1 MLAHRPE
8 WDKEQPALWLS
19 AMTQADWEVEAR
31 IMEQEYYSFLEGKT
45 RRAQPVGFEPRDL
58 GGELFD
64 WQRRIVGMACRK
76 GRYALFEDCGLGKTV
91 QQLEW
96 ARQVHAHTEKSVL
109 ILAPLAVGRQTE
121 AEARKFSLGGIR
133 YVREPSDD
141 PIQVTNYEILDR
153 FDPERYGGIVLDESS
168 ILKAVDG
175 KTRKALTEF
184 ATGIHYR
191 LCATATPAPNDHM
204 ELGQHAE
211 FLGVMTAME
220 MLATFFCHD
229 GGDTS
234 KWRLKGHARREFWRW
249 VCSWAVA
256 VQKPS
261 DVGGSD
267 DGFVLPPLRLHQ
279 VTVESESDGT
289 HLFAMEAQ
297 TLEERR
303 AARKASLPARVAKV
317 AEIVAQDDDEQWLV
331 WCDLNAESE
340 ALTDAIKQATE
351 VKGADKPSDK
361 EANLIGF
368 TDGAVHHLVSKPSI
382 AGWGMNWQHCARMAF
397 TGLSDSFE
405 QYYQAVRRCW
415 RFGQTRPVEVYVVTS
430 EAEGAV
436 VRNIE
441 RKQMQAEEMMSEMV
455 AAMAED
461 HELSARKRG
470 ADDNKRDVRKGL
482 KWEVRLGDC
491 VEETRKMESESIH
504 FSVFSPPFASL
515 YTYTDSPHDMGNCA
529 NDDEFFDHFK
539 FLIAELFR
547 ITKPGRLCSFHC
559 MDLPLTKQRD
569 GEIGLRD
576 FRGLLIRAF
585 EDAGWIYHSGVTI
598 WKDPVTA
605 MQRTKALGLL
615 WKQIKKDSS
624 MSRQGIADYLITMRK
639 PGVNAEPISHSAAE
653 FPVDQW
659 QKWAS
664 PVWMD
669 INPSDTLQYTS
680 ARTEEDERHICPLQL
695 EVIERAICLWS
706 NPGDLVFSPFTG
718 IGSEGYEALRLGRR
732 FIGTELK
739 PSYFEQAC
747 RNLDWIETHGQ
758 AQQVLFASGD

>member
-1 MLAHRPE
+1 MSP
-8 WDKEQPALWLS
+8 
-19 AMTQADWEVEAR
+19 M
-31 IMEQEYYSFLEGKT
+31 
-45 RRAQPVGFEPRDL
+45 
-58 GGELFD
+58 LFD
-64 WQRRIVGMACRK
+64 WQQGIVRTACRK
-76 GRYALFEDCGLGKTV
+76 GRYALFEDCGLGKTA

-96 ARQVHAHTEKSVL
+96 ARQVAAHTGGKVL
-109 ILAPLAVGRQTE
+109 ILTPLAVGRQTE
-121 AEARKFSLGGIR
+121 SEATKFGVDGVR
-133 YVREPSDD
+133 FVREPSDD
-141 PIQVTNYEILDR
+141 AIQVCNYDILDR
-153 FDPERYGGIVLDESS
+153 FDPSAFDGIVLDESS

-175 KTRKALTEF
+175 KTRAALTEF
-184 ATGIHYR
+184 AHNIHYR

-204 ELGQHAE
+204 ELGNHAE
-211 FLGVMTAME
+211 FLGAMTSTE

-229 GGDTS
+229 GGETS
-234 KWRLKGHARREFWRW
+234 KWRLKGHARKEFWRW

-256 VQKPS
+256 VQRPS

-267 DGFVLPPLRLHQ
+267 DGFILPEMRLKQ
-279 VTVESESDGT
+279 ITVKSDSDGI

-297 TLEERR
+297 TLQERR
-303 AARKASLPARVAKV
+303 AARKASLDARVRAV
-317 AEIVAQDDDEQWLV
+317 ADIVASEPEEQWLV
-331 WCDLNAESE
+331 WCDLNSESE
-340 ALTDAIKQATE
+340 MLASTIPDSVE
-351 VKGADKPSDK
+351 VRGSNPPRVK
-361 EANLIGF
+361 ESRLIGF
-368 TDGAVHHLVSKPSI
+368 TDGSSHHMVSKPSI

-415 RFGQTRPVEVYVVTS
+415 RFGQTRPVDVYVVTS

-441 RKQMQAEEMMSEMV
+441 RKQRQAAEMMTEMV
-455 AAMAED
+455 GAMSES

-470 ADDNKRDVRKGL
+470 ADNDKRDVRVGNL
-482 KWEVRLGDC
+482 WEVRLGDC
-491 VEETRKMESESIH
+491 VEETRKMDDNSID

-515 YTYTDSPHDMGNCA
+515 YTYTDSPHDMGNCSG
-529 NDDEFFDHFK
+529 DDEFFEHFK
-539 FLIAELFR
+539 FLVAELFR
-547 ITKPGRLCSFHC
+547 ITKDGRLCSFHC
-559 MDLPLTKQRD
+559 MDLPMTKMRD

-585 EDAGWIYHSGVTI
+585 EDAGWLYHSSVTI

-639 PGVNAEPISHSAAE
+639 PGVNAEPISHTAEE

-669 INPSDTLQYTS
+669 INPSDTLQYRS
-680 ARTEEDERHICPLQL
+680 ARADEDERHICPLQL
-695 EVIERAICLWS
+695 DVIKRAICLWS

-718 IGSEGYEALRLGRR
+718 IGSEGHEAIKAGRR

-747 RNLDWIETHGQ
+747 RNLAWIEDNHE
-758 AQQVLFASGD
+758 AQRGLFAGDAVA